1 MNKLLYIIGIAFTLV
16 FVACDKAGETIDE
29 NNGAVITFAPETI
42 RTRALINNVTDLH
55 SHTLRVFDFWDGQ
68 TSGPYI
74 NNTLLYSQSNS
85 TWQYGSTDTYYWKDG
100 THKFFGFMDKLGT
113 LGSDNKV
120 SVTKTLTTSAED
132 QLDLLYS
139 EVFSTTAAD
148 WKANPEH
155 NATTPVPLAFKH
167 LLSSVAIVVKNCTD
181 SDITLNSV
189 GISIPN
195 NGSASVNYGG
205 NAVAV
210 TYGDVSASSTPFI
223 SATALSDLSIA
234 SQDSVDVF
242 AQAKMAAED
251 YSYYVIWPQEINE
264 ESPVS
269 VDVSY
274 TPDGAEEALVKTVS
288 LPATTWEPGNKYLYV
303 LRILPTGVVLTFKV
317 LPWEKVDVGS
327 IDTKTGSINMSNVTW
342 MNTKVRLT
350 QTGDELNSVVI
361 SLYTVNMYYKPWVN
375 GSQISGFLPAQGY
388 FTVNY
393 PTSGKF
399 KIGLIPAYGETE
411 VDESKYAIYIYHKN
425 GDTGTW
431 VAQNA
436 DGETITNDTVYF
448 QVRPTM
454 SAPDGNEYKAQV
466 DIWFKPTGS
475 DEWVSAYSEVRA
487 NYALTIPAN

>member
-1 MNKLLYIIGIAFTLV
+1 MRRHIYILFNIALAFG
-16 FVACDKAGETIDE
+16 FVACDKAGETNDE
-29 NNGAVITFAPETI
+29 NDGAVITFAPKTVK
-42 RTRALINNVTDLH
+42 TRALINSVTDLH
-55 SHTLRVFDFWDGQ
+55 GHTLRVFDFWDGQ

-100 THKFFGFMDKLGT
+100 THKFFGFLDGLGT

-120 SVTKTLTTSAED
+120 SVAKTLTTSAED

-139 EVFSTTAAD
+139 EVFSTTASD

-205 NAVAV
+205 NAVDV
-210 TYGDVSASSTPFI
+210 TYGDVSASTTPFI

-251 YSYYVIWPQEINE
+251 YSYYVIWPQAFTEEAPLTIDVAYTINE
-264 ESPVS
+264 AF
-269 VDVSY
+269 
-274 TPDGAEEALVKTVS
+274 TKTVS
-288 LPATTWEPGNKYLYV
+288 LPALTWEPGSKYLYV
-303 LRILPTGVVLTFKV
+303 LQILPTNVVLTFKV
-317 LPWEKVDVGS
+317 LPWEKVDVGT
-327 IDTKTGSINMSNVTW
+327 IDTKTGSINMSSVTW
-342 MNTKVRLT
+342 MNSKVRLT

-361 SLYTVNMYYKPWVN
+361 SDYTVNMYYKPWVN

-388 FTVNY
+388 FIVNY

-425 GDTGTW
+425 GNTGTW
-431 VAQNA
+431 EAQNA
-436 DGETITNDTVYF
+436 EGETITNDTVYF

-454 SAPDGNEYKAQV
+454 SAPDGNKYKAQV